1 MTPLPPRVRH
11 RRALAAAVASAGLL
25 ASSLAT
31 LPAVAAPGGAEPT
44 GPGQVNDAAASAFTE
59 GRYIVTLA
67 DEPAVTYTGGIKGL
81 APTAAEGNQFD
92 TEAAAVQKYDRHL
105 RLQQQSVASSQGVEI
120 GTHFTTALNGF
131 VADLTA
137 EQALELSKDPRVL
150 AVEEDVQNAPDYS
163 STDYLGLPGENGTW
177 NSTYGGVEN
186 AGKGVVIGI
195 IDSGYYPE
203 QEFLAGEPVQ
213 PLADGASPEVG
224 VPYRDSDGRIAMLKA
239 DGGTF
244 KGECQEGQD
253 FSADTC
259 NSKVVAARYFA
270 DDFIRLVPP
279 TQIAPHEKIS
289 PVDVGGHGTHTAT
302 TAAGNAGVEQT
313 IDGETYGTGSGV
325 APEAKVSVYKICWED
340 TNPDTGG
347 CYTSA
352 SVGAIE
358 AAIQDNVDVL
368 NYSISGNNNSTTDSV
383 ARAFRSAAAAG
394 IFVAASGGNSGP
406 TANTVNHSSPWLT
419 TVAASTF
426 SNEMTATA
434 EFADGTKFR
443 GASSTRVAVE
453 DKDVVLAEEVGLEG
467 KSANEARL
475 CHLGALDP
483 AKAEDKIVVCDR
495 GETARVEKSQAVKDA
510 GGVGMVL
517 VNIGGGS
524 EDADVHSVPT
534 VHTSD
539 ESIKTKV
546 STTDLKASIVVGDT
560 TGLPE
565 APLPQIAGFSS
576 RGPSNAVNNELLK
589 PDISAPGV
597 NVMAG
602 ISPHDPGANGNTFGL
617 MSGTSMS
624 APNVAG
630 LAALLAAQ
638 HPDWSPMAVKSA
650 MMTTSTDVKKGD
662 GSVDADNFATGAGHV
677 DPKAMDAPGLVYES
691 TLDEWTRVGSTI
703 NPLPARQVNLASVAI
718 PDVGA
723 SASVER
729 TVTATEDGTWTLSG
743 DIPGYAVSAAPATLE
758 LKKGEKAQVT
768 LTFTRQGAP
777 SEWVHGSFT
786 WTSATGKT
794 VTSPVTLRG
803 LDLVAP
809 SDVTGEGPSGSAPV
823 ELMPGIS
830 GTLTPAFAG
839 LTQGEKE
846 SITKAPGNVSL
857 TEDVSNRVKKVTV
870 PVGTKALVV
879 AVDSQ
884 RAGDDWDLRLRT
896 PSSSLITTGATM
908 AMSERIVVPNPEPGE
923 WTTLTQMFATSDRS
937 EATADL
943 GIAVVRDDARNLS
956 VTPDPL
962 VVTAGQDIEAT
973 VHWKGLS
980 EGTWYG
986 AVEWRPGVNT
996 LLTVEVGPQ
1005 PDLVL
1010 SPIADAT
1017 ATVGQ
1022 AIAPISVEL
1031 NREDADVTVTGLPE
1045 GVSYDPATGAIAGTP
1060 AESGSF
1066 EITVTATV
1074 GAETATQ
1081 TFTLTVEEAVPAL
1094 AISPIADVAAS
1105 EGEQIAP
1112 IAVEVNRDDAEIT
1125 VAGLPAGVSFD
1136 SSTGVISGAPT
1147 APGTFEVTVTAV
1159 LGEESVTETFTL
1171 TVEAVVVPEPEPEPV
1186 PTCKLPEFS
1195 DNPATAP
1202 MYDAIRWMQCSEIS
1216 LGYSDG
1222 TFKPRK
1228 DVSRGESVA
1237 FIYRYVDPEFTAA
1250 QAKDFTDVPVNHTF
1264 FQPISWAKETK
1275 VSTGYTDGSFKPGRE
1290 VTRGEFASFLYRA
1303 VVENRGDQAS
1313 ADSFDDVPAGSAH
1326 RVAIEWLQREGL
1338 STGYVDGTFRP
1349 TQPITR
1355 AEVAALMHRYDLS
1368 QED

>member
-1 MTPLPPRVRH
+1 MTPLPPRVRYG
-11 RRALAAAVASAGLL
+11 RRLAAAVASAGLL

-31 LPAVAAPGGAEPT
+31 LPAVAAPSGAEPT
-44 GPGQVNDAAASAFTE
+44 SPGQVADAASDSFAD

-67 DEPAVTYTGGIKGL
+67 EEPAVTYTGGVKGL
-81 APTAAEGNQFD
+81 ARTAAEGEQFD

-163 STDYLGLPGENGTW
+163 STDYLGLTGADGTW
-177 NSTYGGVEN
+177 ASTYGGVEN
-186 AGKGVVIGI
+186 AGKGVVVGV

-224 VPYRDSDGRIAMLKA
+224 VPYRDSNGKIAMLKA

-253 FSADTC
+253 FPSDTC

-270 DDFIRLVPP
+270 DDFIRLTPP
-279 TQIAPHEKIS
+279 TQIASHEKLS

-313 IDGETYGTGSGV
+313 INGGSYGTGSGV

-352 SVGAIE
+352 SVSAIE
-358 AAIQDNVDVL
+358 AAIKDNVDVL

-406 TANTVNHSSPWLT
+406 NANTVNHSSPWLT

-426 SNEMTATA
+426 SHEMTATVK
-434 EFADGTKFR
+434 FSDGAMFR
-443 GASSTRVAVE
+443 GSSSTRTAVQ
-453 DKDVVLAEEVGLEG
+453 DKDVVLASEVGLTG
-467 KSANEARL
+467 KTANEVRL
-475 CHLGALDP
+475 CHIGALDP
-483 AKAEDKIVVCDR
+483 AKTQDKIVVCDR
-495 GETARVEKSQAVKDA
+495 GETARTEKSEAVAKA
-510 GGVGMVL
+510 GGAGMVL

-546 STTDLKASIVVGDT
+546 SSTDLTASIVVGDT
-560 TGLPE
+560 TGLPV

-602 ISPHDPGANGNTFGL
+602 ISPHAPGSNGNTFGL

-630 LAALLAAQ
+630 LAALMAAK

-650 MMTTSTDVKKGD
+650 MMTTSTDVKTAD
-662 GSVDADNFATGAGHV
+662 GSVNTDNFSTGAGHV
-677 DPKAMDAPGLVYES
+677 DAQAMSAPGLVYES
-691 TLDEWTRVGSTI
+691 TLAEWSRVGSTVD
-703 NPLPARQVNLASVAI
+703 PLPARQVNLASVAI
-718 PDVGA
+718 PDVGV

-743 DIPGYAVSAAPATLE
+743 NIPGYSVSATPASLT
-758 LKKGEKAQVT
+758 LKKGEKAKVT

-777 SEWVHGSFT
+777 SQWVHGSFT
-786 WTSATGKT
+786 WTSTAGKT
-794 VTSPVTLRG
+794 VTSPATLRG

-809 SDVTGEGPSGSAPV
+809 SDVTGEGAKGSAPV
-823 ELMPGIS
+823 ELMPGTS

-857 TEDVSNRVKKVTV
+857 TEDGSNRVKKVTV
-870 PVGTKALVV
+870 PRGTKALVV
-879 AVDSQ
+879 TVDSQ

-908 AMSERIVVPNPEPGE
+908 AMSERIVIPNPEPGE

-937 EATADL
+937 QATADL

-956 VTPDPL
+956 VAPDPL
-962 VVTAGQDIEAT
+962 VVTAGQNADAT
-973 VHWKGLS
+973 VHWKGLT

-996 LLTVEVGPQ
+996 LVTVEVGPQ
-1005 PDLVL
+1005 PDLTI

-1022 AIAPISVEL
+1022 AMAPIAVEL
-1031 NREDADVTVTGLPE
+1031 NREDADVTVSGLPE
-1045 GVSYDPATGAIAGTP
+1045 GVSYDPATGRIAGTP
-1060 AESGSF
+1060 AQ
-1066 EITVTATV
+1066 A
-1074 GAETATQ
+1074 
-1081 TFTLTVEEAVPAL
+1081 
-1094 AISPIADVAAS
+1094 
-1105 EGEQIAP
+1105 
-1112 IAVEVNRDDAEIT
+1112 
-1125 VAGLPAGVSFD
+1125 
-1136 SSTGVISGAPT
+1136 
-1147 APGTFEVTVTAV
+1147 GTFEVTVTAV

-1171 TVEAVVVPEPEPEPV
+1171 TVEEAAPDPEPEPA

-1202 MYDAIRWMQCSEIS
+1202 THNAIRWMQCSEIS

-1222 TFKPRK
+1222 TFKPYK

-1237 FIYRYVDPEFTAA
+1237 FIYRYVDPEFTAD
-1250 QAKDFTDVPVNHTF
+1250 QVRDFSDVPVNHTF

-1275 VSTGYTDGSFKPGRE
+1275 VSTGYTDGTFRSGRE

-1303 VVENRGDQAS
+1303 LVENGGDQAGT
-1313 ADSFDDVPAGSAH
+1313 DSFSDVPAGSAH
-1326 RVAIEWLQREGL
+1326 RIAIEWLEREKL
-1338 STGYVDGTFRP
+1338 STGYADGTFRP
-1349 TQPITR
+1349 NRPITR

-1368 QED
+1368 QQD